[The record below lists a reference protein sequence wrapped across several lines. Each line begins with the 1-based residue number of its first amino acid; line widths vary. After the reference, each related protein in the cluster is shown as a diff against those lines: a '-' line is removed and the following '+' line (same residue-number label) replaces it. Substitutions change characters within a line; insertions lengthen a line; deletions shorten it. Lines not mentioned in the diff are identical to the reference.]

1 MKINKIFMLATM
13 ALVSMGIASCSS
25 DDDYAPGKPAGS
37 NDVYFTNEASQAI
50 DLSAT
55 SFTIT
60 LGRADAGSAISVPLV
75 QRQVA
80 SVFTVPATAEFAAG
94 QTETEVTIQVSSEAE
109 PFTDYQLRLAIPEE
123 YTSPYKAGD
132 PKMVPELNIFVHKE
146 DYVLY
151 ATGTF
156 HENVLFGNS
165 WEQTIEY
172 SATLDVFRMPG
183 VFASGTNWY
192 FLWNEKSGDDCEFSW
207 CNASGKAVS
216 KFDTGYVHSSYGMIA
231 ANDISDD
238 KTFVGYNADDNAF
251 YFPLEFTVSAGSF
264 GSDFDTLTDVKFVK

>member
-1 MKINKIFMLATM
+1 MKINKIFLLATM

-50 DLSAT
+50 ELTAT

-123 YTSPYKAGD
+123 YTSPYKKNANGY
-132 PKMVPELNIFVHKE
+132 VPEMNIFVHKE
-146 DYVLY
+146 DYKDYAKVFYYDEFWNEEGWEDVIQYSSTLDLY
-151 ATGTF
+151 RIAPFAEGYWMYFKIDEGKDITVCTAEGKKYTGATATG
-156 HENVLFGNS
+156 LS
-165 WEQTIEY
+165 
-172 SATLDVFRMPG
+172 
-183 VFASGTNWY
+183 
-192 FLWNEKSGDDCEFSW
+192 
-207 CNASGKAVS
+207 
-216 KFDTGYVHSSYGMIA
+216 HSSYGA
-231 ANDISDD
+231 ISASWDTASGFSGYSAEDD
-238 KTFVGYNADDNAF
+238 TYYILYKW
-251 YFPLEFTVSAGSF
+251 TVAAGSF
-264 GSDFDTLTDVKFVK
+264 GSYYNTIKFISKL

>member
-1 MKINKIFMLATM
+1 MKINKIFLLATM

-50 DLSAT
+50 ELSAT

-156 HENVLFGNS
+156 NENVLFGNS

-172 SATLDVFRMPG
+172 SATLDVFRMPD

>member
-37 NDVYFTNEASQAI
+37 NDVYFTNEAHQAI
-50 DLSAT
+50 DLTAT

-94 QTETEVTIQVSSEAE
+94 QTETEVTIQVSSDAE

-123 YTSPYKAGD
+123 FTSPYKTGD
-132 PKMVPELNIFVHKE
+132 PKLVPELNILIHKE
-146 DYVLY
+146 DYKDYAKVLY
-151 ATGTF
+151 DDQFWYG
-156 HENVLFGNS
+156 ES
-165 WEQTIEY
+165 WEDVIQY
-172 SATLDVFRMPG
+172 SATLDLYRIAPFEPG
-183 VFASGTNWY
+183 FWMYYKIVDG
-192 FLWNEKSGDDCEFSW
+192 KSITPCTS
-207 CNASGKAVS
+207 AGKAY
-216 KFDTGYVHSSYGMIA
+216 TGAITTGLVHPSYGA
-231 ANDISDD
+231 VSATWVKDGS
-238 KTFVGYNADDNAF
+238 GYNADEDAYYVN
-251 YFPLEFTVSAGSF
+251 YEWTVSAGSF
-264 GSDFDTLTDVKFVK
+264 GSYFNVIKFLSKL